1 MDADNQGHE
10 AGLEDPFRSDR
21 AKGWMPPR
29 EPQGWSLHLVKQQ
42 GDVLGAGL
50 GNTDKGA
57 VIFNIQKNGLLDG
70 WNRAQE
76 LEPLRPGTIITEVN
90 GVTGYWDILEALRRP
105 GVLDIKVTVKP
116 PAYAGP
122 DWFQDI
128 AEIGKRLEANKNKS
142 SFMLRLSRKSQFSS
156 LPRARAADCDVDQ
169 CAICMDGVAP
179 DEQLAQLPCGHAFHG
194 MCVARWLTG
203 KCRCCPLCC
212 RKVVC
217 SPSGGNVTA
226 DAEELDR

>member
-1 MDADNQGHE
+1 E
-10 AGLEDPFRSDR
+10 ERSLR
-21 AKGWMPPR
+21 
-29 EPQGWSLHLVKQQ
+29 LHKLP
-42 GDVLGAGL
+42 GEVLGAGL

-122 DWFQDI
+122 DWFQDDGHRRDWQE
-128 AEIGKRLEANKNKS
+128 ARGQQKQELVHAQAVEKEPVLEPPEGESRRLRRRPVCD
-142 SFMLRLSRKSQFSS
+142 LHGRRR
-156 LPRARAADCDVDQ
+156 PRRAAG
-169 CAICMDGVAP
+169 AAA
-179 DEQLAQLPCGHAFHG
+179 LRSRLPCGVWR